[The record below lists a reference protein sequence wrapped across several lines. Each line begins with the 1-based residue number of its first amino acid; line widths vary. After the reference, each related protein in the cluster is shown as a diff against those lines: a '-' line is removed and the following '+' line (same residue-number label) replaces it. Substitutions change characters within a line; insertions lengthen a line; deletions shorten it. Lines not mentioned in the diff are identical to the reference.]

1 MRHMIKVGLFAAVVA
16 MIGCSKDEAKPA
28 EGSAAKAAPG
38 GAEKAVAKPA
48 ALAWKKLD
56 VLGGL
61 QIEVAGDAEVS
72 DASADAPGV
81 SIISATGCSLKVNQT
96 TDMYTDDFD
105 KAKAES
111 EKDPGKK
118 FKAWTKAEKTSDG
131 WVLHWTADSM
141 SGSTVQAIQVR
152 KKIGEKQYECW
163 NTADTAAEAECI
175 LKACQGLK
183 P

>member
-1 MRHMIKVGLFAAVVA
+1 MRHMIKVGSFAAAV
-16 MIGCSKDEAKPA
+16 MIFGCSKDEAKPA
-28 EGSAAKAAPG
+28 EGSAAKPT
-38 GAEKAVAKPA
+38 GAETAVAKAP

-61 QIEVAGDAEVS
+61 QIEIPSDAEIS

-81 SIISATGCSLKVNQT
+81 SVIANGCSLKVNQT
-96 TDMYTDDFD
+96 TAMYTDDFD

-118 FKAWTKAEKTSDG
+118 FKAWTKAEKTADG
-131 WVLHWTADSM
+131 WVLHWTAEGM
-141 SGSTVQAIQVR
+141 SGSTLQAIQVR
-152 KKIGEKQYECW
+152 KKIGDKQYECW
-163 NTADTAAEAECI
+163 NSTDNAAEADCI

-183 P
+183 Q